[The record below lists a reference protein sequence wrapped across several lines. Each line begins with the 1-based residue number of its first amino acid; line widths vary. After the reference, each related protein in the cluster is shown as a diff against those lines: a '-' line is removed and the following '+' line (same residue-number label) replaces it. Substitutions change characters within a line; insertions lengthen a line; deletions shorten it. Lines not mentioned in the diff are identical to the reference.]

1 VPVESTLLF
10 ILGVVVIFIGLMVSI
25 ALHEWGHYL
34 PAKKFGVYISQFMIG
49 FGPTIFS
56 RRRGETEFGFKA
68 IPLGGYVA
76 MAGMYAPKDAG
87 ETPRTQTTGFFD
99 TVAGE
104 DEPGASEEEK
114 ARRSF
119 YRLPLTKRII
129 VMLGGP
135 TMNLVI
141 AVVLYAVVLMGFG
154 VPQLSLTVGSVSE
167 CVVPASQTRT
177 ECLPADPAAPG
188 AAAGILPGDE
198 IISIDGAAIDS
209 WFAVTE
215 IIRASPGQ
223 SVTLGILRG
232 GSEMTVR
239 VTPLLSER
247 YAFNDRGEVLLDE
260 NDNPVVEQVGFVGI
274 GSALEVRAQPASRVL
289 PAVGDNV
296 VGVFRVIITLPQRLV
311 DVAQAAFGPEERDP
325 NGPLSVV
332 GVGRIAGEIAA
343 IDTVPVRERLA
354 GLIGILASLN
364 VALFVF
370 NLIPLLPLDGG
381 HVAVALYE
389 GAKRKIYRLRGKS
402 DPGPVDASK
411 LVPVTL
417 VVVAILGSM
426 SLLLMYA
433 DIENPIRLFS
443 SIDSVPMCACSA

>member
-1 VPVESTLLF
+1 MLVEPTLLF
-10 ILGVVVIFIGLMVSI
+10 ILGIVVIFVGLMVSI

-76 MAGMYAPKDAG
+76 MAGMYAPKEPGGAPK
-87 ETPRTQTTGFFD
+87 TATTGFFD
-99 TVAGE
+99 QVAGE
-104 DEPGASEEEK
+104 ESEADAAGEQDRTE
-114 ARRSF
+114 RSF
-119 YRLPLTKRII
+119 YKLSLPRRVII
-129 VMLGGP
+129 MLGGP
-135 TMNLVI
+135 MMNLFI
-141 AVVLYAVVLMGFG
+141 AVVLYGVVLMGFG

-167 CVVPASQTRT
+167 CVVPASEVRS
-177 ECLPADPAAPG
+177 ECLPEDPAAPG

-198 IISIDGAAIDS
+198 ILSINGQPVDS
-209 WFAVTE
+209 WFVVTD
-215 IIRASPGQ
+215 IIRSSPNQ
-223 SVTLGILRG
+223 PVALGIRRG
-232 GSEMTVR
+232 GSELTVR

-247 YAFNDRGEVLLDE
+247 YAFTERGEVRLDE
-260 NDNPVVEQVGFVGI
+260 NDNPIVEEVGFVGI
-274 GSALEVRAQPASRVL
+274 GSAYEVAKQPVTSVV
-289 PAVGDNV
+289 PAVWDNIT
-296 VGVFRVIITLPQRLV
+296 GVARVIATLPQRLV
-311 DVAQAAFGPEERDP
+311 DVAGAAFGPDERDP

-343 IDTVPVRERLA
+343 IDTVPVRDRLA
-354 GLIGILASLN
+354 GLVGILASLN

-389 GAKRKIYRLRGKS
+389 GAKRKIYRIRGKA

-411 LVPVTL
+411 LVPITL
-417 VVVAILGSM
+417 TVVAILGGM
-426 SLLLMYA
+426 SLLLIYA
-433 DIENPIRLFS
+433 DIVNPIRLFS
-443 SIDSVPMCACSA
+443 

>member
-1 VPVESTLLF
+1 MAVESTFLF

-49 FGPTIFS
+49 FGPTLFS
-56 RRRGETEFGFKA
+56 RKKGETEFGFKA

-76 MAGMYAPKDAG
+76 MSGMYAPKAEG
-87 ETPRTQTTGFFD
+87 EAPRTQTTGFFD

-114 ARRSF
+114 AERSF
-119 YRLPLTKRII
+119 YRLPLPKRVII
-129 VMLGGP
+129 MLGGP
-135 TMNLVI
+135 SMNLLI
-141 AVVLYAVVLMGFG
+141 AVVLYGVVLMGFG

-177 ECLPADPAAPG
+177 ECLPEDPAAPG
-188 AAAGILPGDE
+188 AAAGVIPGDE
-198 IISIDGAAIDS
+198 IMSINGEAVDS
-209 WFAVTE
+209 WFVVTE

-223 SVTLGILRG
+223 SVALGILRN
-232 GSEMTVR
+232 GSEMTLR

-274 GSALEVRAQPASRVL
+274 GSALEVTAQPASRVL
-289 PAVGDNV
+289 PAVGDNI
-296 VGVFRVIITLPQRLV
+296 VGVFRVIITLPERLV
-311 DVAQAAFGPEERDP
+311 DVAQAAFGPAERDP

-332 GVGRIAGEIAA
+332 GVGRIAGEIAS

-354 GLIGILASLN
+354 ALIGIVASLN

-381 HVAVALYE
+381 HVAVAVYE
-389 GAKRKIYRLRGKS
+389 GAKRKLYRMRGKA

-433 DIENPIRLFS
+433 DIVNPIRLFS
-443 SIDSVPMCACSA
+443 

>member
-1 VPVESTLLF
+1 MAVESTLLF
-10 ILGVVVIFIGLMVSI
+10 ILGVLVIFVGLMVSI

-49 FGPTIFS
+49 FGPTLFS
-56 RRRGETEFGFKA
+56 RMKGETEFGFKA

-76 MAGMYAPKDAG
+76 MAGMYAPREPG
-87 ETPRTQTTGFFD
+87 ESPKSATTGFFD
-99 TVAGE
+99 TVPGA
-104 DEPGASEEEK
+104 DEPGATEEERE
-114 ARRSF
+114 RRSF
-119 YRLPLTKRII
+119 YRLPLIQRIV

-135 TMNLVI
+135 TMNLLI
-141 AVVLYAVVLMGFG
+141 AIVLYAVVLMGFG
-154 VPQLSLTVGSVSE
+154 VPQLTLTVGSVSE
-167 CVVPASQTRT
+167 CVVPASQARA
-177 ECLPADPAAPG
+177 ECLPGDPPAPG
-188 AAAGILPGDE
+188 AEAGILPGDE
-198 IISIDGAAIDS
+198 ITSVNNQPVEE

-215 IIRASPGQ
+215 IIRQSPGQ
-223 SVTLGILRG
+223 TVMLGVTRG
-232 GSEMTVR
+232 DTELSIP

-247 YAFNDRGEVLLDE
+247 YAFDDRGEILLDE
-260 NDNPVVEQVGFVGI
+260 NDNPIVEQVGFVGI
-274 GSALEVRAQPASRVL
+274 GSETQIRSQPITSVI
-289 PAVGDNV
+289 PAVWDNV
-296 VGVFRVIITLPQRLV
+296 VGVVRVIITLPERLV

-343 IDTVPVRERLA
+343 IDTVPVQDRLA
-354 GLIGILASLN
+354 GLVGILASLN

-389 GAKRKIYRLRGKS
+389 GAKRKIFRLRGKA

-417 VVVAILGSM
+417 VVVVILGGM

-433 DIENPIRLFS
+433 DIVNPIRLFS
-443 SIDSVPMCACSA
+443 